1 MKKIITIEGMRCGH
15 CTSSVEKALRELPG
29 VTEVSVDLSSGTAV
43 METAGDIEEKT
54 IKKTIEDLDFTVI
67 SIR

>member
-29 VTEVSVDLSSGTAV
+29 VKDVSVDLSSGTAV
-43 METAGDIEEKT
+43 METTSDIDEKT
-54 IKKTIEDLDFTVI
+54 IRKTIEDLDFTVVI
-67 SIR
+67 IK